1 MTLEALEWTN
11 HRRRSLFLLAFLIA
25 LGVSGQS
32 STFAIT
38 DGSDKTYGI
47 REYVQVLADTAG
59 TIDLTDAVFSNDF
72 VMLDSYEGSFDDD
85 LTYWG
90 KINII
95 NFDSTQLTWLMYFY
109 RNDFVEVYDFE
120 QRQGIL
126 TQKTG
131 YLVPGPE
138 KAIAEGSYYAPIT
151 LPYGV
156 EKTIYFKIYQRIHHH
171 DFSTFRLENP
181 FYMFREHTDK
191 MTFNMI
197 FQGFLW
203 VMILYNI
210 LIFIHFRDNA
220 GLYYSMYML
229 CVAVLYLFLE
239 GYIREVLM
247 REDPLNSA
255 YFISVILLAP
265 FFYYLFMREF
275 LQTPITVPLWDKV
288 LFADAVLSLFLFFV
302 CTGIFFISHDFL
314 LIMQIIRVSIIVS
327 CVLGL
332 LSLIGILRSKHE
344 MVNYFVWGSMLLV
357 FGGLADSIIWDS
369 GEAYGNFARIGFIAE
384 LLLFSLGLGKR
395 MKLVEVAKQETQQKL
410 IDELRRNEILVASQK
425 NQLEKEV
432 QERTKELESR
442 NTQLEIAK
450 KQAEK
455 AVQVKTEFLSVMS
468 HEIRTPMN
476 AIIGMTH
483 LLLDDNP
490 RANQLENLK
499 SLKFSA
505 NSLIQLINDI
515 LDLNKIESGKIEV
528 EQVEFDLHDLLKRI
542 KYLFKPRAVS
552 KGIRFSIYLDQEID
566 RYLIGDPGRLS
577 QILNNLIGNAVK
589 FTEEGKVELKVG
601 LKAVHEDYV
610 EVLFEIEDTGVGI
623 PDDKQEAIF
632 ENFTQAASST
642 TRKYGGSGLGLAIS
656 KKLLEIQDSHIDL
669 LSQEGKGSVFSFK
682 LQFGRVE
689 DQESKRSEPGEITE
703 FQPLEGLR
711 VLVVDDNILNRIV
724 LEQFLTKW
732 DVNYDSVESGIDALE
747 AVEQDSYHLVLLD
760 IQMPVMDGYEVTRLI
775 REMEGGNSTVPIIA
789 LSADVFSNVYENI
802 IAAGMD
808 DFVSKPFKPDEL
820 YAILR
825 SYYPLVVAT

>member
-1 MTLEALEWTN
+1 MTGNVVAQTSE
-11 HRRRSLFLLAFLIA
+11 
-25 LGVSGQS
+25 
-32 STFAIT
+32 FAIR
-38 DGSDKTYGI
+38 DGADKTYDI
-47 REYVQVLADTAG
+47 REHIQLVADSAG
-59 TIDLTDAVFSNDF
+59 TMDFTDAVFSDDY
-72 VMLDSYEGSFDDD
+72 VSLGTYDGDFDDD
-85 LTYWG
+85 LSYWG

-95 NFDSTQLTWLMYFY
+95 NFDSTQLTWLMYFN
-109 RNDFVEVYDFE
+109 RNDYVEVYDFV
-120 QRQGIL
+120 QRQDNIL
-126 TQKTG
+126 TQRTG

-138 KAIAEGSYYAPIT
+138 KATAEGSYYAPIT

-156 EKTIYFKIYQRIHHH
+156 EKTIHFRIHQKIHHH
-171 DFSTFRLENP
+171 DFSIFRLVNP

-220 GLYYSMYML
+220 GFYYSLYML
-229 CVAVLYLFLE
+229 SIAIFYLFSE

-255 YFISVILLAP
+255 YFLCVLLLAP

-275 LQTPITVPLWDKV
+275 LQTPITVPLWNRI
-288 LFADAVLSLFLFFV
+288 LFADAVLSLVLFVV
-302 CTGIFFISHDFL
+302 CTAIFFIAYDFL
-314 LIMQIIRVSIIVS
+314 LIMKIIRVSIIVS
-327 CVLGL
+327 TSLGL
-332 LSLIGILRSKHE
+332 MSLVGILRSKHE

-357 FGGLADSIIWDS
+357 CGGMVDSFIWDS
-369 GEAYGNFARIGFIAE
+369 GETYGNFARIGFIAE

-410 IDELRRNEILVASQK
+410 IDELKRNEILVASQK
-425 NQLEKEV
+425 SQLEKEV
-432 QERTKELESR
+432 QERTQELENR
-442 NTQLEIAK
+442 NKQLETAK

-455 AVQVKTEFLSVMS
+455 AAQVKTEFLSVMS

-601 LKAVHEDYV
+601 LKYVDGDEV

-623 PDDKQEAIF
+623 PEDKQQAIF

-656 KKLLEIQDSHIDL
+656 KKLLEIQNSHIEL
-669 LSQEGKGSVFSFK
+669 ESEEGKGSVFSFK
-682 LQFGRVE
+682 LKFGRVL
-689 DQESKRSEPGEITE
+689 DQDTKRSEPGEITE

-724 LEQFLTKW
+724 LEQFLSKW
-732 DVNYDSVESGIDALE
+732 HVDFDSVESGIEALE
-747 AVEQDSYHLVLLD
+747 AVEKESYHLVLLD

-775 REMEGGNSTVPIIA
+775 RDMEGGNRTVPIIA
-789 LSADVFSNVYENI
+789 LSADVFSNVYESI

>member
-1 MTLEALEWTN
+1 MKWSN
-11 HRRRSLFLLAFLIA
+11 QHRLPFFCIAILLTFKVAA
-25 LGVSGQS
+25 QT

-38 DGSDKTYGI
+38 DGSDKTYDI
-47 REYVQVLADTAG
+47 RQHILVLADTFG
-59 TIDLTDAVFSNDF
+59 TMDLTDAVFSNDY
-72 VMLDSYEGSFDDD
+72 LSLESYEGSFDDE
-85 LTYWG
+85 LIYWG

-95 NFDSTQLTWLMYFY
+95 NFDSTQLTWLMYFN
-109 RNDFVEVYDFE
+109 RNDYVEVYDFE
-120 QRQGIL
+120 QRQGFL
-126 TQKTG
+126 QQKTG

-138 KAIAEGSYYAPIT
+138 KAIAEGSYYSPIT
-151 LPYGV
+151 LAYGV
-156 EKTIYFKIYQRIHHH
+156 EKTVYFKMYQRIHHH
-171 DFSTFRLENP
+171 DFSIFRLVNP

-229 CVAVLYLFLE
+229 CIAVFYLFSE

-255 YFISVILLAP
+255 YFLSVLLLAP

-288 LFADAVLSLFLFFV
+288 LFADAILSVVLFVV
-302 CTGIFFISHDFL
+302 CTGIFFIAHDFL
-314 LIMQIIRVSIIVS
+314 LIMQIIRISIIVS
-327 CVLGL
+327 TFLGL
-332 LSLIGILRSKHE
+332 MSLVGILRSKHE

-357 FGGLADSIIWDS
+357 CGGMADSFIWDS
-369 GEAYGNFARIGFIAE
+369 GETYGNFARIGFIAE

-410 IDELRRNEILVASQK
+410 IDELKRNETLVASQK
-425 NQLEKEV
+425 SQLEKEV
-432 QERTKELESR
+432 HERTQELENR
-442 NTQLEIAK
+442 NSQLEIAK

-601 LKAVHEDYV
+601 LKQVSKGSV

-669 LSQEGKGSVFSFK
+669 ISQEGKGSIFSFK
-682 LQFGRVE
+682 LKFGRVE
-689 DQESKRSEPGEITE
+689 DQDSKRSEPGEITE

-724 LEQFLTKW
+724 LEQFLAKW
-732 DVNYDSVESGIDALE
+732 DVDYDSVESGIEALE
-747 AVEQDSYHLVLLD
+747 AVERESYHLVLLD
-760 IQMPVMDGYEVTRLI
+760 IQMPVMDGYEVTRHI
-775 REMEGGNSTVPIIA
+775 REMEGSNRTVPIIA